1 MHARPD
7 DGTDRP
13 FTRHATGRLT
23 PATDD
28 TAGEPWQGAWPP
40 PGATDV
46 DLTDTYEW
54 LAKQGYEYG
63 SGFRGLTALWRDG
76 STRYAEVVLPEEHTG
91 EHGPDAFGL
100 HP

>member
-13 FTRHATGRLT
+13 FTRHATGRLI
-23 PATDD
+23 AAEDG
-28 TAGEPWQGAWPP
+28 AGKAWQGAWPP
-40 PGATDV
+40 PGVDAV
-46 DLTDTYEW
+46 DLAGAYDL
-54 LAKQGYEYG
+54 LAEQGYEYG
-63 SGFRGLTALWRDG
+63 SGFRGLTALWQDG